1 MVSVKHMGTTAIKEW
16 QETKKGWRKLMR
28 LSVAADHSVKV
39 KSITEVM
46 PIIND
51 ISSILSRRGTTL
63 AHDGTSTYAEPTTMG
78 LINIANAIRP
88 LLGDPLHHMLMD
100 FGSGVGTTLWT
111 LCNALG
117 TKESVLNTH
126 QTGFVWLQRIRRL
139 C

>member
-1 MVSVKHMGTTAIKEW
+1 
-16 QETKKGWRKLMR
+16 
-28 LSVAADHSVKV
+28 
-39 KSITEVM
+39 
-46 PIIND
+46 
-51 ISSILSRRGTTL
+51 
-63 AHDGTSTYAEPTTMG
+63 MG